1 MTPQQIALV
10 QQSFS
15 KVAPISEAAA
25 VLFYDRLFDVAPSVR
40 AMFPEDM
47 TEQRKK
53 LMGMLAAVVSG
64 LSNLETILPAA
75 SALAKRHVAYGAKA
89 EHYPVVGATLLWT
102 LEKGLGEAWTPELA
116 TAWTDAYGVLSGYMI
131 SKPTARRR
139 RPPNRRCLV
148 SEPLVIVGNGMA
160 AARLVD
166 ELAKTALGRYAVA
179 VIGEEPRLAYNRVLL
194 SSVLAGETGSHEI
207 ELRPADWWR
216 HRGVTVR
223 YGYRV
228 TEIDTGRRELKI
240 AGEESMEYSKLVL
253 ATGST
258 PLRLNVPG
266 ADLAGVHTFRDTRD
280 VDLLLTLAAAKKR
293 VVVVGGGLLGLEAA
307 YGLAKAGAPVT
318 LLHLM
323 DRLMERQLDG
333 PAADLLK
340 TLVERKGIRILLN
353 ASTARIHGERHVEAV
368 ELADGSRIEADA
380 VIFAAGIRPNIA
392 LAKEA
397 GIAVN
402 RGIVVNDEMQTASPD
417 IYALGECAEHR
428 GTCYGLVEPAYEQ
441 ARVLARHLGGRP
453 AAYQGSVVSTN
464 LKVSGVSVFSAGDF
478 MGGEGSESLV
488 LTDRRRGTYKK
499 LVIADGCLT
508 GAVLIGDTADA
519 LWYLELIRTREKI
532 AGIRADM
539 MFGRALALPSKAA

>member
-1 MTPQQIALV
+1 MA
-10 QQSFS
+10 
-15 KVAPISEAAA
+15 
-25 VLFYDRLFDVAPSVR
+25 
-40 AMFPEDM
+40 
-47 TEQRKK
+47 RK
-53 LMGMLAAVVSG
+53 
-64 LSNLETILPAA
+64 
-75 SALAKRHVAYGAKA
+75 
-89 EHYPVVGATLLWT
+89 
-102 LEKGLGEAWTPELA
+102 
-116 TAWTDAYGVLSGYMI
+116 
-131 SKPTARRR
+131 R
-139 RPPNRRCLV
+139 RPLNRRCLV

-166 ELAKTALGRYAVA
+166 ELAKTSLGRYAVA

-240 AGEESMEYSKLVL
+240 EGEESMEYSKLVL

-258 PLRLNVPG
+258 PLRLNLPG

-340 TLVERKGIRILLN
+340 MLVERKGIRILLN
-353 ASTARIHGERHVEAV
+353 ASTARIHGDGHVEAV

-380 VIFAAGIRPNIA
+380 VIFAAGIKPNVA
-392 LAKEA
+392 LAKDA

-402 RGIVVNDEMQTASPD
+402 RGIVVNDLMQTASPD
-417 IYALGECAEHR
+417 IFALGECAEHR

-441 ARVLARHLGGRP
+441 ARVLARHLAGRP

-499 LVIADGCLT
+499 LVIADGRLT
-508 GAVLIGDTADA
+508 GAVLIGDTVDA
-519 LWYLELIRTREKI
+519 LWYLELIRNRDKV
-532 AGIRADM
+532 AAIRTDM
-539 MFGRALALPSKAA
+539 MFGRALARSSKAA

>member
-1 MTPQQIALV
+1 M
-10 QQSFS
+10 
-15 KVAPISEAAA
+15 
-25 VLFYDRLFDVAPSVR
+25 
-40 AMFPEDM
+40 
-47 TEQRKK
+47 
-53 LMGMLAAVVSG
+53 
-64 LSNLETILPAA
+64 
-75 SALAKRHVAYGAKA
+75 
-89 EHYPVVGATLLWT
+89 
-102 LEKGLGEAWTPELA
+102 
-116 TAWTDAYGVLSGYMI
+116 
-131 SKPTARRR
+131 
-139 RPPNRRCLV
+139 

-166 ELAKTALGRYAVA
+166 ELAKTSLGRYAVA

-240 AGEESMEYSKLVL
+240 EGEESMEYSKLVL

-293 VVVVGGGLLGLEAA
+293 VVVVGGGWLGLEAA

-353 ASTARIHGERHVEAV
+353 ASTKCIHGDGHVEAV

-380 VIFAAGIRPNIA
+380 VIFAAGIKPNIA
-392 LAKEA
+392 LAKDA

-402 RGIVVNDEMQTASPD
+402 RGIVVNDVMQTASPD
-417 IYALGECAEHR
+417 IFALGECAEHR

-441 ARVLARHLGGRP
+441 ARVLARHLAGRP

-478 MGGEGSESLV
+478 MGGEGSENLV
-488 LTDRRRGTYKK
+488 LSDRRRGTYKK
-499 LVIADGCLT
+499 LVIADGRLT
-508 GAVLIGDTADA
+508 GAVLIGDTVDA
-519 LWYLELIRTREKI
+519 LWYLELIRNRDKV
-532 AGIRADM
+532 AAIRTDM
-539 MFGRALALPSKAA
+539 MFGRALARPSKAA

>member
-1 MTPQQIALV
+1 M
-10 QQSFS
+10 
-15 KVAPISEAAA
+15 
-25 VLFYDRLFDVAPSVR
+25 
-40 AMFPEDM
+40 
-47 TEQRKK
+47 
-53 LMGMLAAVVSG
+53 
-64 LSNLETILPAA
+64 
-75 SALAKRHVAYGAKA
+75 
-89 EHYPVVGATLLWT
+89 
-102 LEKGLGEAWTPELA
+102 
-116 TAWTDAYGVLSGYMI
+116 
-131 SKPTARRR
+131 
-139 RPPNRRCLV
+139 

-166 ELAKTALGRYAVA
+166 ELAKTSLGRYAVA

-228 TEIDTGRRELKI
+228 SEIDTGRRELKI
-240 AGEESMEYSKLVL
+240 EGEESMEYSKLVL
-253 ATGST
+253 AVGST

-266 ADLAGVHTFRDTRD
+266 ADLSGVHTFRDTRD
-280 VDLLLTLAAAKKR
+280 VDLLLTLAAATKR

-323 DRLMERQLDG
+323 DRLMERQLDA

-353 ASTARIHGERHVEAV
+353 ASTARIHGEGRVEAV

-392 LAKEA
+392 LAKDA

-441 ARVLARHLGGRP
+441 ARVLARHLSGRP

-488 LTDRRRGTYKK
+488 LSDRRRGTYKK
-499 LVIADGCLT
+499 LVIAEGRLT
-508 GAVLIGDTADA
+508 GALLIGDTVDA
-519 LWYLELIRTREKI
+519 LWYLELIRNREKV
-532 AGIRADM
+532 AAIRADM
-539 MFGRALALPSKAA
+539 MFGRVLARPSKAA